1 MADWREKIKTIAN
14 TKGES
19 APEPAKRLG
28 MGCLTAA
35 VIAVSILAFII
46 AIGLFKSGSWVI
58 GLFAGLFFLLCAA
71 TAVILLL
78 PHKPKPL

>member
-1 MADWREKIKTIAN
+1 MADWREKMKSISN
-14 TKGES
+14 TKGAS

-35 VIAVSILAFII
+35 LLAVSILAFII

-71 TAVILLL
+71 MAVLLLL
-78 PHKPKPL
+78 PHKPNTL